1 MWLASRRHLLKSR
14 TLFFQSKSER
24 LLCHGL
30 IALTSEQ
37 YPSYSIWDLS
47 SIEHWAKSRP
57 VDSTGRKS
65 STLQMQWPMIFAQF
79 GFDNARNWFCYFC
92 SHFVYNLGLHWH
104 ESIHGAWL
112 RCRKQTWPL
121 AGEHSPLPSS
131 FQTVSFNDIFMWN
144 CIMYILCIYIYICWS
159 SRLPEGL
166 VTLCLTP
173 ICWDTEQ
180 SVQLDRLSSPE
191 RHGKQRLPAVQTF
204 VTFVSS
210 LSTATPSASIEASR
224 HRGIDSQGHPRQ
236 CGDVKLEALTGK
248 SLKTKPE

>member
-1 MWLASRRHLLKSR
+1 MLVTGFVTFVHTLCITSDYTDTKAFMELDSDAESRRGRWQES
-14 TLFFQSKSER
+14 T
-24 LLCHGL
+24 LLCL
-30 IALTSEQ
+30 R
-37 YPSYSIWDLS
+37 PSKPCRL
-47 SIEHWAKSRP
+47 
-57 VDSTGRKS
+57 
-65 STLQMQWPMIFAQF
+65 MISL
-79 GFDNARNWFCYFC
+79 C
-92 SHFVYNLGLHWH
+92 
-104 ESIHGAWL
+104 EI
-112 RCRKQTWPL
+112 
-121 AGEHSPLPSS
+121 
-131 FQTVSFNDIFMWN
+131 VS
-144 CIMYILCIYIYICWS
+144 CTYYVYIYICWS